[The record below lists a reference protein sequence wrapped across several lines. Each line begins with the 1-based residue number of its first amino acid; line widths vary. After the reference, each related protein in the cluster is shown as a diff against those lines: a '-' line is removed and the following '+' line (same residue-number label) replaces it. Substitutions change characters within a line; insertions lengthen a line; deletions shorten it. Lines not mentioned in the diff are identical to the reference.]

1 MAGAGQ
7 PWYMPLLWPVAHV
20 TNAIS
25 KPENEKVP
33 NNVAVA
39 KLDLVGHLT
48 AVFAALR
55 SFTLAY
61 IAIYWLY
68 DDFDY
73 PAFGA
78 GTCKITVRRTHC
90 GKIPL
95 FVRKVN
101 LKKTWSISILA
112 PKTKSIFGTKVMLCT
127 SVLFLHR
134 K

>member
-20 TNAIS
+20 TNAIF
-25 KPENEKVP
+25 KPETEKVP
-33 NNVAVA
+33 QNVAVA

-48 AVFAALR
+48 AVFAAIR

-101 LKKTWSISILA
+101 L
-112 PKTKSIFGTKVMLCT
+112 
-127 SVLFLHR
+127 R
-134 K
+134 KNIT

>member
-20 TNAIS
+20 TNAIF
-25 KPENEKVP
+25 KPETEKVP
-33 NNVAVA
+33 QNVAVA

-48 AVFAALR
+48 AVFAAIR

-78 GTCKITVRRTHC
+78 GTCKITVRC

-95 FVRKVN
+95 FVRKINLRKKHHVMVN
-101 LKKTWSISILA
+101 FN
-112 PKTKSIFGTKVMLCT
+112 FGA
-127 SVLFLHR
+127 
-134 K
+134 